1 MACSKGGS
9 TRNYMWPWIKAG
21 HPLRVIATEDTE
33 PDCMRALELVSSVD
47 TKFVL
52 ADKVYDSDEIIFSLS
67 SQGIGPIIPPRVNRN
82 FQRLYDKNIYKKR
95 HVIENTFLRVKEW
108 RSLSTRYF
116 KNISSFVSA
125 LHIHSISLFAG

>member
-1 MACSKGGS
+1 
-9 TRNYMWPWIKAG
+9 
-21 HPLRVIATEDTE
+21 
-33 PDCMRALELVSSVD
+33 LELVSSVD

-52 ADKVYDSDEIIFSLS
+52 ADKVYDPDEIIFSLS

-95 HVIENTFLRVKEW
+95 HVIENIFLRVKEW

-125 LHIHSISLFAG
+125 LHIRSISLFTG